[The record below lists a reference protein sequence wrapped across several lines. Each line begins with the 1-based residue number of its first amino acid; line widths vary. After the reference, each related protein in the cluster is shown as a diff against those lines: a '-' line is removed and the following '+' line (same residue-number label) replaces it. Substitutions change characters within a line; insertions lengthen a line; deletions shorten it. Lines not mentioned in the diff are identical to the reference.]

1 MKQRSKHQPERS
13 RAEIC
18 CLGWW
23 CVQLFWPRVVM
34 RKWLNISTKDS
45 DFSADE
51 DDFDIDSDS
60 DSDSEAEG
68 FGQRGRQS
76 RLVGNRGDDAQVD
89 LEDDLPR
96 LRRRRKSET
105 FRAQYINNEEVRI
118 CVGTWNVGGKLPP
131 DDLDIDDWLN
141 NNEPADIYV
150 LGLQEIVPLNA
161 GNIFGAEDS
170 RPVPRWENIIR
181 ETLNRIRPKETN
193 IKSFSDPPSP
203 SKYKPSDDIPDIE
216 EEIFLESDSDVG
228 DEVHPLDEESN
239 DFDEGKDR
247 SITEQTTYVNSG
259 VSDCPGSAI
268 LGFPGEEEL
277 QGQFSSPKRLDRLN
291 CLRTEHSENVETPV
305 ARHSGKLTKIL
316 SGSERIG
323 LSWPEPPL
331 NLLSQRVLER
341 PNSFRSVK
349 SFKAPKSFTTY
360 SSFKST
366 TNEVPPQIALLAE
379 IDLKSLLKRKRRSP
393 FVRIVSKQ
401 MVGIFLTIWV
411 RRSLRRHIR
420 NLKVSTVGV
429 GVMGYI
435 GNKGSISV
443 SMSIHQTFFCFI
455 CTHLT
460 SGEKDGDELKR
471 NTDVHEIL
479 RRTRFHSVSD
489 SGLPGGIHN
498 HEYAIQMNASVSI
511 KSLKKNFQHFVMLQL
526 GQGESTNIGDSQYK
540 PMDSTTAHSN
550 IRIIWLGDLNYR
562 INLPYEKTQELI
574 SNKEWS
580 KLVEKDQLVQELK
593 KGRAFD
599 GWSEGTLRFP
609 PTYKYEINSEKY
621 YGEDPKAGRRTPAWC
636 DRVLSYGKGL
646 KLLSYRRTEL
656 KLSDHRPVTAT
667 YMAEVE
673 VFSPRKLQRALT
685 FTDAEIERED
695 V

>member
-1 MKQRSKHQPERS
+1 MYFDKDMKQRSKHQPERS

-580 KLVEKDQLVQELK
+580 KLVEKDQV
-593 KGRAFD
+593 
-599 GWSEGTLRFP
+599 
-609 PTYKYEINSEKY
+609 
-621 YGEDPKAGRRTPAWC
+621 
-636 DRVLSYGKGL
+636 
-646 KLLSYRRTEL
+646 
-656 KLSDHRPVTAT
+656 
-667 YMAEVE
+667 
-673 VFSPRKLQRALT
+673 
-685 FTDAEIERED
+685 
-695 V
+695 

>member
-498 HEYAIQMNASVSI
+498 HE
-511 KSLKKNFQHFVMLQL
+511 
-526 GQGESTNIGDSQYK
+526 
-540 PMDSTTAHSN
+540 
-550 IRIIWLGDLNYR
+550 RIIWLGDLNYR